1 VLVLDGNCGPERIAV
16 GTMRLTP
23 AHQVAAQ
30 AFHDLGF
37 TIDQARLEALSR
49 GRGLPGRFERIGASP
64 EIILDVGH
72 NPHAACWLAERLSSL
87 SGKGRLLAVY
97 AALSDKDVAGVA
109 SALKSRVDEW
119 YLAGLAGS
127 RGLSSETLS
136 QRLAQVL
143 EGSAVQRFQDVP
155 AAVEAALRT
164 AEPDDRVLIFGSFH
178 TVEEA
183 GPLLEPL
190 QSGTA
195 AVNGLH
201 SRH

>member
-1 VLVLDGNCGPERIAV
+1 
-16 GTMRLTP
+16 MRLTP